1 MSQSVLNTFKIVNKV
16 VKLRAFYLLK
26 YGIHSFLKHNLN
38 YLKESNNFYSLKEL
52 ITKNLEVKHKWN
64 YESNKKVDSC
74 ENTFL
79 SRPISL
85 RLWSSF
91 FVILPIFVQAPWVR
105 LEPISALCFTFVI
118 LLSVFFLNQKESDKW
133 FIVSSLLLGVSGS
146 WLGGCLFWGWLS
158 PYPILH
164 IPVEA
169 VVLPLALIGLGTNWK
184 IGSSFYISSLFGT
197 AVTDITI
204 FLIGIMDQ
212 WKQVIT
218 ADSEAAPQILQKT
231 SENLIQIKSLSIII
245 FVALILWFISK
256 EIFDSATINTTNGK
270 ALLVSS
276 YVIQTTLIVDGIF
289 ILLAILQPTFSGLV

>member
-1 MSQSVLNTFKIVNKV
+1 M
-16 VKLRAFYLLK
+16 
-26 YGIHSFLKHNLN
+26 
-38 YLKESNNFYSLKEL
+38 EEL
-52 ITKNLEVKHKWN
+52 ITKNLEVKDKLN
-64 YESNKKVDSC
+64 YEQHNTADSY
-74 ENTFL
+74 ESTFL

-91 FVILPIFVQAPWVR
+91 FVILPIFIQAPWVR

-118 LLSVFFLNQKESDKW
+118 LLGTYFLYKKKSNKW
-133 FIVSSLLLGVSGS
+133 FIFCSLLLGVSGS

-158 PYPILH
+158 LYPILH

-169 VVLPLALIGLGTNWK
+169 VVLPLALIGLSSNWK

-197 AVTDITI
+197 AVTDFTI
-204 FLIGIMDQ
+204 FLTGIMDQ
-212 WKQVIT
+212 WRMVIS
-218 ADSEAAPQILQKT
+218 ADSENAPLILQKT

-256 EIFDSATINTTNGK
+256 EIFDFANINTTNGR

-276 YVIQTTLIVDGIF
+276 YVIQTTLIVDAIF
-289 ILLAILQPTFSGLV
+289 IVLAILQPTFSGLV

>member
-1 MSQSVLNTFKIVNKV
+1 M
-16 VKLRAFYLLK
+16 
-26 YGIHSFLKHNLN
+26 
-38 YLKESNNFYSLKEL
+38 KEL
-52 ITKNLEVKHKWN
+52 IKKNLEVKDKVN
-64 YESNKKVDSC
+64 YEFHNPSVAD
-74 ENTFL
+74 EGIFL

-85 RLWSSF
+85 RLWTSF

-105 LEPISALCFTFVI
+105 LEPISALCFTFI
-118 LLSVFFLNQKESDKW
+118 IISAAYFLHKKESNKF
-133 FIVSSLLLGVSGS
+133 FIISSLLFGVSGS

-158 PYPILH
+158 PFPILH

-169 VVLPLALIGLGTNWK
+169 VVLPLALIGLGTNWR

-197 AVTDITI
+197 AVTDMTI

-212 WKQVIT
+212 WKEVIT
-218 ADSEAAPQILQKT
+218 ADSENAPLILQKT
-231 SENLIQIKSLSIII
+231 SENLIQIKSLSIIF

-289 ILLAILQPTFSGLV
+289 VFLAILEPTLSGLV

>member
-1 MSQSVLNTFKIVNKV
+1 M
-16 VKLRAFYLLK
+16 
-26 YGIHSFLKHNLN
+26 
-38 YLKESNNFYSLKEL
+38 KEL
-52 ITKNLEVKHKWN
+52 ITKNFVVKDNLN
-64 YESNKKVDSC
+64 YELHKKIDSY
-74 ENTFL
+74 ERTFL
-79 SRPISL
+79 SRPVSL

-91 FVILPIFVQAPWVR
+91 FVILPIFLQAPWVR
-105 LEPISALCFTFVI
+105 FEPISALCFTFII
-118 LLSVFFLNQKESDKW
+118 LLGAFLLYKKQSNKW
-133 FIVSSLLLGVSGS
+133 IIVSSLLLGVSGS

-158 PYPILH
+158 PFPILH

-169 VVLPLALIGLGTNWK
+169 VVLPLALIGLSTKWK

-204 FLIGIMDQ
+204 FLTGIMDQ
-212 WKQVIT
+212 WREVIS
-218 ADSEAAPQILQKT
+218 ADSENAPLILQKT

-256 EIFDSATINTTNGK
+256 EIFAFATINTTNGK

-289 ILLAILQPTFSGLV
+289 ILLSILQPTFSGLV

>member
-1 MSQSVLNTFKIVNKV
+1 M
-16 VKLRAFYLLK
+16 
-26 YGIHSFLKHNLN
+26 
-38 YLKESNNFYSLKEL
+38 KEL
-52 ITKNLEVKHKWN
+52 IKKNLEVKDKLN
-64 YESNKKVDSC
+64 YEFNKSPDADES
-74 ENTFL
+74 TLL

-85 RLWSSF
+85 RLWTSF
-91 FVILPIFVQAPWVR
+91 FVILPIFIQAPWVR
-105 LEPISALCFTFVI
+105 FQPISALCFTFII
-118 LLSVFFLNQKESDKW
+118 LLGAFVLHKKSSKKW
-133 FIVSSLLLGVSGS
+133 FIVSSLLFGVSGS

-197 AVTDITI
+197 AITDITI

-212 WKQVIT
+212 WRQVIS
-218 ADSEAAPQILQKT
+218 ADSETAPLILQKT
-231 SENLIQIKSLSIII
+231 SENLIQIKSLSIIA
-245 FVALILWFISK
+245 FVALIIWFISK

-289 ILLAILQPTFSGLV
+289 IFLAILQPTFSGLV

>member
-1 MSQSVLNTFKIVNKV
+1 M
-16 VKLRAFYLLK
+16 
-26 YGIHSFLKHNLN
+26 
-38 YLKESNNFYSLKEL
+38 KEL
-52 ITKNLEVKHKWN
+52 ITKTFEVKDNLHHKFN
-64 YESNKKVDSC
+64 ESVDSYDG
-74 ENTFL
+74 TFL
-79 SRPISL
+79 SSPISL

-91 FVILPIFVQAPWVR
+91 FVILPIFIQAPWVR
-105 LEPISALCFTFVI
+105 FEPISALGFTFII
-118 LLSVFFLNQKESDKW
+118 LFGAFILYKKPSNKW

-158 PYPILH
+158 PFPILH
-164 IPVEA
+164 IPVES
-169 VVLPLALIGLGTNWK
+169 VVLPLALFGLGTKWK

-212 WKQVIT
+212 WREVIT
-218 ADSEAAPQILQKT
+218 ADSETAPLILQKT

-276 YVIQTTLIVDGIF
+276 YVIQTTLVVDGIF
-289 ILLAILQPTFSGLV
+289 IFLAILQPTFSGLV

>member
-1 MSQSVLNTFKIVNKV
+1 M
-16 VKLRAFYLLK
+16 
-26 YGIHSFLKHNLN
+26 
-38 YLKESNNFYSLKEL
+38 KEL
-52 ITKNLEVKHKWN
+52 ITKNLEVKDKLNYGFHKSLDAKEMN
-64 YESNKKVDSC
+64 L
-74 ENTFL
+74 L

-85 RLWSSF
+85 RLWTSF
-91 FVILPIFVQAPWVR
+91 FVILPIFIQAPWVR
-105 LEPISALCFTFVI
+105 FEPISALCFTFII
-118 LLSVFFLNQKESDKW
+118 LSAAYFLQKKEPDKYC
-133 FIVSSLLLGVSGS
+133 IISSLLFGVSGS

-169 VVLPLALIGLGTNWK
+169 VVLPFALIGLSTNWK

-197 AVTDITI
+197 VVTDITI

-212 WKQVIT
+212 WTKVIT
-218 ADSEAAPQILQKT
+218 ADSENAPLILQKT
-231 SENLIQIKSLSIII
+231 SENLIQIKSLSIIF
-245 FVALILWFISK
+245 FVALILWILSK

-289 ILLAILQPTFSGLV
+289 VFLAILQPTLSGLV

>member
-1 MSQSVLNTFKIVNKV
+1 
-16 VKLRAFYLLK
+16 
-26 YGIHSFLKHNLN
+26 
-38 YLKESNNFYSLKEL
+38 LKEL
-52 ITKNLEVKHKWN
+52 ITKKFEVKDKFNNQLHKPF
-64 YESNKKVDSC
+64 DSYDS
-74 ENTFL
+74 TLL

-105 LEPISALCFTFVI
+105 IEPISALCFTFVI
-118 LLSVFFLNQKESDKW
+118 LTGAFILYKKGLNKW
-133 FIVSSLLLGVSGS
+133 FIVISLLLGVSGS

-158 PYPILH
+158 PFPILH

-197 AVTDITI
+197 AVTDLTI

-212 WKQVIT
+212 WRDVIKADAET
-218 ADSEAAPQILQKT
+218 APLILQNT
-231 SENLIQIKSLSIII
+231 SANLIHLKSLSIIV
-245 FVALILWFISK
+245 FVGLILWFISK
-256 EIFDSATINTTNGK
+256 EIFDSATINSTSGK

-289 ILLAILQPTFSGLV
+289 ICLAILQPTFSGLV

>member
-1 MSQSVLNTFKIVNKV
+1 M
-16 VKLRAFYLLK
+16 
-26 YGIHSFLKHNLN
+26 
-38 YLKESNNFYSLKEL
+38 KEL
-52 ITKNLEVKHKWN
+52 ITKNLDVQDKLN
-64 YESNKKVDSC
+64 YELDFKVASNES
-74 ENTFL
+74 TFL

-105 LEPISALCFTFVI
+105 FEPISALCFTFVI
-118 LLSVFFLNQKESDKW
+118 LLGAFILFKRLSNKW

-158 PYPILH
+158 PFPILH

-184 IGSSFYISSLFGT
+184 IASSFYISSLFGT
-197 AVTDITI
+197 AVTDLTI
-204 FLIGIMDQ
+204 FLTGIMDQ
-212 WKQVIT
+212 WRQVIT
-218 ADSEAAPQILQKT
+218 ADSENAPLILQQT
-231 SENLIQIKSLSIII
+231 SENLIQIKSLSIIV
-245 FVALILWFISK
+245 FVAVILWLISK
-256 EIFDSATINTTNGK
+256 EIFDSATINTTSGK

-289 ILLAILQPTFSGLV
+289 IFLAILQPTFSGLV

>member
-1 MSQSVLNTFKIVNKV
+1 M
-16 VKLRAFYLLK
+16 
-26 YGIHSFLKHNLN
+26 
-38 YLKESNNFYSLKEL
+38 EEL
-52 ITKNLEVKHKWN
+52 ITKNLEVKDNLKPKLQGDFDIFK
-64 YESNKKVDSC
+64 S
-74 ENTFL
+74 TFL
-79 SRPISL
+79 SRPIAL

-105 LEPISALCFTFVI
+105 FKPFSALCFTFI
-118 LLSVFFLNQKESDKW
+118 LLFVAFLLSRKESDKW
-133 FIVSSLLLGVSGS
+133 FIVGSLLLGVSGR

-169 VVLPLALIGLGTNWK
+169 VALPLAMVGLGTKWK

-197 AVTDITI
+197 AITDITI
-204 FLIGIMDQ
+204 FLTGIMDQ
-212 WKQVIT
+212 WKEVIT
-218 ADSEAAPQILQKT
+218 ADSDNAPLILQKT
-231 SENLIQIKSLSIII
+231 SENLIHLKSLSLIV

-256 EIFDSATINTTNGK
+256 EIFNSAISNSTNGK

-289 ILLAILQPTFSGLV
+289 IFLAIIQPTLSGLV

>member
-1 MSQSVLNTFKIVNKV
+1 M
-16 VKLRAFYLLK
+16 
-26 YGIHSFLKHNLN
+26 
-38 YLKESNNFYSLKEL
+38 EEL
-52 ITKNLEVKHKWN
+52 ITKNLDVKDNFKN
-64 YESNKKVDSC
+64 EFDFYKS
-74 ENTFL
+74 TFL
-79 SRPISL
+79 SKPIAL

-105 LEPISALCFTFVI
+105 FAPVSALCFTFVI
-118 LLSVFFLNQKESDKW
+118 LLGAFILSRKESNKW
-133 FIVSSLLLGVSGS
+133 FIVGSLLLGVSGS

-169 VVLPLALIGLGTNWK
+169 VVLPLALIGLGTKWK

-197 AVTDITI
+197 VVTDITI
-204 FLIGIMDQ
+204 FLTGIMDQ
-212 WKQVIT
+212 WKEVIT
-218 ADSEAAPQILQKT
+218 ADSDNAPLILQKT

-245 FVALILWFISK
+245 LVAVILWFISK
-256 EIFDSATINTTNGK
+256 EILNSAIINSKNGK

-289 ILLAILQPTFSGLV
+289 IVLAIIQPTFSGLV

>member
-1 MSQSVLNTFKIVNKV
+1 M
-16 VKLRAFYLLK
+16 
-26 YGIHSFLKHNLN
+26 
-38 YLKESNNFYSLKEL
+38 KEL
-52 ITKNLEVKHKWN
+52 IKKNLEVKDKLN
-64 YESNKKVDSC
+64 YEFHKSPDAD
-74 ENTFL
+74 EITFL

-85 RLWSSF
+85 RLWTSF

-118 LLSVFFLNQKESDKW
+118 ILGAFILYKKQSNKW

-158 PYPILH
+158 PFPILH

-197 AVTDITI
+197 AATDLSI
-204 FLIGIMDQ
+204 FLTGIMDQ
-212 WKQVIT
+212 WRQVIT
-218 ADSEAAPQILQKT
+218 ADSVNAPLILQKT
-231 SENLIQIKSLSIII
+231 SENLIQVKSLSIILI
-245 FVALILWFISK
+245 VALVLWFISK

-270 ALLVSS
+270 ALLVAS
-276 YVIQTTLIVDGIF
+276 YVIQTTLIVDAIF
-289 ILLAILQPTFSGLV
+289 IFLAILQPTFSGLV

>member
-1 MSQSVLNTFKIVNKV
+1 
-16 VKLRAFYLLK
+16 
-26 YGIHSFLKHNLN
+26 
-38 YLKESNNFYSLKEL
+38 LKEL
-52 ITKNLEVKHKWN
+52 ITKNLEVKDKFNNESHKR
-64 YESNKKVDSC
+64 VDSF
-74 ENTFL
+74 ENSFL
-79 SRPISL
+79 SNPISL

-118 LLSVFFLNQKESDKW
+118 ALVAIVLNQKGSNKW
-133 FIVSSLLLGVSGS
+133 FIVSSLLLGISGS

-158 PYPILH
+158 PFPILH

-169 VVLPLALIGLGTNWK
+169 VVLPLALIGFGTNWK

-197 AVTDITI
+197 AVTDMTI
-204 FLIGIMDQ
+204 FLTGIMDQ
-212 WKQVIT
+212 WKEVIT
-218 ADSEAAPQILQKT
+218 ADSDNAPLILQKT
-231 SENLIQIKSLSIII
+231 SENLIQLKSLSIII
-245 FVALILWFISK
+245 FVAVLLWLVSK

-289 ILLAILQPTFSGLV
+289 IFLAIFGYFFYKF

>member
-1 MSQSVLNTFKIVNKV
+1 MKDNFKNEFHSEFD
-16 VKLRAFYLLK
+16 FYK
-26 YGIHSFLKHNLN
+26 
-38 YLKESNNFYSLKEL
+38 
-52 ITKNLEVKHKWN
+52 
-64 YESNKKVDSC
+64 
-74 ENTFL
+74 NTFL
-79 SRPISL
+79 SNPFTL

-91 FVILPIFVQAPWVR
+91 FVILPIFLQAPWVR
-105 LEPISALCFTFVI
+105 IEPVSALCFTFVI
-118 LLSVFFLNQKESDKW
+118 LFAAFILSRKQSNQW
-133 FIVSSLLLGVSGS
+133 FIVGSLLLGVSGS

-169 VVLPLALIGLGTNWK
+169 VVLPLALIGLGTKWK
-184 IGSSFYISSLFGT
+184 IGSSFYIASLFGT

-212 WKQVIT
+212 WKEVIT
-218 ADSEAAPQILQKT
+218 ADSETAPLILQKT

-245 FVALILWFISK
+245 FVAVILWFISK
-256 EIFDSATINTTNGK
+256 EILNSAIINSTNGK

-289 ILLAILQPTFSGLV
+289 IFLAIIQPTFSGLV

>member
-1 MSQSVLNTFKIVNKV
+1 M
-16 VKLRAFYLLK
+16 
-26 YGIHSFLKHNLN
+26 
-38 YLKESNNFYSLKEL
+38 KEL
-52 ITKNLEVKHKWN
+52 ITKNLEVKDKSN
-64 YESNKKVDSC
+64 YEMHKIVDSY
-74 ENTFL
+74 EGTFL

-85 RLWSSF
+85 RFWSSF
-91 FVILPIFVQAPWVR
+91 FVILPIFIQAPWVR

-118 LLSVFFLNQKESDKW
+118 LLGAFVLNQKESNKW

-158 PYPILH
+158 PFPILH

-169 VVLPLALIGLGTNWK
+169 VVLPLALVGLGTDWK

-212 WKQVIT
+212 WRQVIT
-218 ADSEAAPQILQKT
+218 ADSETAPLILQKT
-231 SENLIQIKSLSIII
+231 SENLIQIKSLSIIA
-245 FVALILWFISK
+245 FVGLIIWFISK
-256 EIFDSATINTTNGK
+256 EILDSGSINTTSGK
-270 ALLVSS
+270 ALLVSG

-289 ILLAILQPTFSGLV
+289 IVLAILQPTLSGLV

>member
-1 MSQSVLNTFKIVNKV
+1 M
-16 VKLRAFYLLK
+16 
-26 YGIHSFLKHNLN
+26 
-38 YLKESNNFYSLKEL
+38 KEL
-52 ITKNLEVKHKWN
+52 ITKNLEVKDKLN
-64 YESNKKVDSC
+64 YELHKIADSD
-74 ENTFL
+74 ENSFL
-79 SRPISL
+79 SNPKSL

-105 LEPISALCFTFVI
+105 LEPISALCFTFII
-118 LLSVFFLNQKESDKW
+118 LSIAYFLHKKESNKW
-133 FIVSSLLLGVSGS
+133 FIISSLLFGVSGS

-158 PYPILH
+158 PFPILH

-169 VVLPLALIGLGTNWK
+169 VVLPLALIGLGTNYK

-204 FLIGIMDQ
+204 FLTGIMDQ
-212 WKQVIT
+212 WKQVLT
-218 ADSEAAPQILQKT
+218 ADSENAPIILQKT
-231 SENLIQIKSLSIII
+231 SENLLHIKSLSIIL

-256 EIFDSATINTTNGK
+256 EIFDSATIHTTNGK

-289 ILLAILQPTFSGLV
+289 VFLAILQPTLSGLV

>member
-1 MSQSVLNTFKIVNKV
+1 MKESSRLSNLSVTLEYLLLVCNSKSVAFSKAVVVSINKSIEKV
-16 VKLRAFYLLK
+16 VK
-26 YGIHSFLKHNLN
+26 SFTLV
-38 YLKESNNFYSLKEL
+38 S
-52 ITKNLEVKHKWN
+52 TP
-64 YESNKKVDSC
+64 
-74 ENTFL
+74 TL
-79 SRPISL
+79 SRD
-85 RLWSSF
+85 
-91 FVILPIFVQAPWVR
+91 
-105 LEPISALCFTFVI
+105 E
-118 LLSVFFLNQKESDKW
+118 LNKW
-133 FIVSSLLLGVSGS
+133 FVVGSLLLGVSGS

-212 WKQVIT
+212 WRQVIT
-218 ADSEAAPQILQKT
+218 ADSETAPLILQKT
-231 SENLIQIKSLSIII
+231 SENLIQIKSLSIIV

-289 ILLAILQPTFSGLV
+289 IFLAILQPTFSGLV